1 MALFDERSEPK
12 AYSYRTEVA
21 VCRERHGESN
31 ADWKSSQL
39 TRYLSQ
45 TTLGHAEL
53 RKQWKNK
60 QNHVTD

>member
-1 MALFDERSEPK
+1 MSVQSQTLLL
-12 AYSYRTEVA
+12 YHTEVA
-21 VCRERHGESN
+21 VCKERRGESN

-53 RKQWKNK
+53 RKQWENE